1 MTHPGAVRSGEIVR
15 FLKHLRRHIRGPV
28 IVLWDGL
35 LAHRSRETLD
45 YVRSQS
51 AWLTVHRLPAYA
63 PELNPV
69 EGLWAWLKGTTNANF
84 CPTGLTPIRQQLRRG
99 SGRLRGHPDVLRGFL
114 HKAHLSI

>member
-28 IVLWDGL
+28 VLLWDGL

-45 YVRSQS
+45 YVRAQS
-51 AWLTVHRLPAYA
+51 TWLTVHRLPAYA

-69 EGLWAWLKGTTNANF
+69 EGLWAWFKGTTHANF
-84 CPTGLTPIRQQLRRG
+84 CSNGLSPIRQQLRCG
-99 SGRLRGHPDVLRGFL
+99 SGRLRGHPNVLRGFL
-114 HKAHLSI
+114 NKAGLFI

>member
-1 MTHPGAVRSGEIVR
+1 MSG

-69 EGLWAWLKGTTNANF
+69 EGLWARSKGTTNANF
-84 CPTGLTPIRQQLRRG
+84 CPPGLTPIRQQLRRG

-114 HKAHLSI
+114 HKARLSI